1 VDVTI
6 RAIGLTDY
14 IESLNL
20 TSKQHRKYPSTTSPH
35 TSTTRIGIKPS
46 EYVLLPKALQDF
58 QKKWDAKLSGG
69 LQLMFQEAGPDLPP
83 WEILMPTAN
92 VLTGH
97 SAPLFGFNGKVAD
110 VKPVPEA
117 EVAAFKEKYTSDAYK
132 KYDSDF
138 ASQVNGSPYLVRK
151 IQFNRW
157 RFAQKNPEIVIN
169 CLRVKGFTDTQIQ
182 DMFDGCP
189 LCFETVAA
197 YKEFSAACSKLV
209 AILEPADIPFQNIRV
224 IVTGSSVPGFS
235 QNPLKGITNQPSK
248 ITDTESSDVDICF
261 VADGITEWINGL
273 NLDAAVHRKYP
284 STCAPKLSATR
295 VGFKS
300 KTFAQVVPKEMYDF
314 WKSWDDKLSGG
325 LQITFQD
332 SGADLPPWE
341 IYMPL

>member
-1 VDVTI
+1 M
-6 RAIGLTDY
+6 G
-14 IESLNL
+14 
-20 TSKQHRKYPSTTSPH
+20 
-35 TSTTRIGIKPS
+35 
-46 EYVLLPKALQDF
+46 
-58 QKKWDAKLSGG
+58 SGG

-209 AILEPADIPFQNIRV
+209 AILEPADIPFQNTRV

-235 QNPLKGITNQPSK
+235 QNPL
-248 ITDTESSDVDICF
+248 E
-261 VADGITEWINGL
+261 GITEWINGL
-273 NLDAAVHRKYP
+273 NLDASVHRKYP